1 VQGAGCRA
9 AERCSPGAGGRIG
22 LAAGAHRQRVAVPR
36 QRQRREVGPATAGAL
51 QFDYEE
57 GEPVEVVGEKMA
69 LVGNLG
75 EHVATIQITRVDI
88 ARFAEVTDEF
98 ALAEDEGDLTGDD
111 FRKSHYDYWT
121 SCGYEINDDTVVV
134 CAYFDLIEDL
144 R

>member
-1 VQGAGCRA
+1 MAYPTIKGMRIVELGD
-9 AERCSPGAGGRIG
+9 PGEMRTRLLNHVLEGNKR
-22 LAAGAHRQRVAVPR
+22 
-36 QRQRREVGPATAGAL
+36 ATAGTL
-51 QFDYEE
+51 QFDYEAE

-111 FRKSHYDYWT
+111 FRKSHFKYWT
-121 SCGYEINDDTVVV
+121 SCGYEINDDTMVV